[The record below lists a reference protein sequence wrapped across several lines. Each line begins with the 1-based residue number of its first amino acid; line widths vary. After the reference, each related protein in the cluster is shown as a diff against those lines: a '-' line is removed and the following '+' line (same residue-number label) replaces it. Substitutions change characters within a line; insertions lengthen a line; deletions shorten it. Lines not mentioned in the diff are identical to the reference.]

1 MSEKEILVKENK
13 ELKEDNEI
21 CSELLDKYMC
31 RQRIIENIFK
41 LNDLK
46 FLKCVYVYTKK
57 LAE

>member
-1 MSEKEILVKENK
+1 MSEKEMLVKENK
-13 ELKEDNEI
+13 ELKEENEI

-41 LNDLK
+41 LNDLN
-46 FLKCVYVYTKK
+46 FLKCVYAYTKK